1 MELLTLS
8 VDLGL
13 VSKGGAW
20 YTMSSVED
28 KPKFQGLEKTRQY
41 LVDHPEVYD
50 DLWTKVKDTMG
61 IKCK

>member
-1 MELLTLS
+1 MELLNLA

-20 YTMSSVED
+20 YTITSVEE
-28 KPKFQGLEKTRQY
+28 KPKFQGMEKTRQY
-41 LVDHPEVYD
+41 LLDHPEVYES
-50 DLWTKVKDTMG
+50 LWTQVKETMG

>member
-1 MELLTLS
+1 
-8 VDLGL
+8 
-13 VSKGGAW
+13 
-20 YTMSSVED
+20 MSSVED

-41 LVDHPEVYD
+41 LVDHPAVYE